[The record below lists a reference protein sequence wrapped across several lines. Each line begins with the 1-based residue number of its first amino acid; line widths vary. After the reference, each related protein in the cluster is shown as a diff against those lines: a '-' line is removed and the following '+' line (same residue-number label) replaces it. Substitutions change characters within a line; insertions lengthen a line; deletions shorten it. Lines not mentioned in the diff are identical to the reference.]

1 MREVVARRRAWR
13 GTPGEKREV
22 FFQERVEVE
31 GLREKGERERGR
43 RKKKASISK
52 KIISKNKKLTEPSRR
67 GLIQVRDRAPRGEV
81 EVETLVGEGLVGLF
95 VWWRRGGREGKRRE
109 KA

>member
-1 MREVVARRRAWR
+1 VARDAWGEESSFFSGESR
-13 GTPGEKREV
+13 GRGV
-22 FFQERVEVE
+22 
-31 GLREKGERERGR
+31 ERERR
-43 RKKKASISK
+43 KRKRKKKKKASISK
-52 KIISKNKKLTEPSRR
+52 KLFQKTKKLTEPSRR
-67 GLIQVRDRAPRGEV
+67 GLVQVRDRAPQGEV